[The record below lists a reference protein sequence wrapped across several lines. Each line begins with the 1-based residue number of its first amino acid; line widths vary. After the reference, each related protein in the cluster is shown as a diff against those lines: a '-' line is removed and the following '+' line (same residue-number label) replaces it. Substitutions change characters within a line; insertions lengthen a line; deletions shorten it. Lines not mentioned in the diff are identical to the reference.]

1 MTELTGITPYQDQGI
16 TAAQARRIFV
26 LRRGER
32 RIVRCGRRVVRIR
45 RFFLRPGEVLV
56 VICGRGRHRQTFIF
70 VCRGRRIRRTI
81 VRRVRRNTLIS
92 VRCV

>member
-32 RIVRCGRRVVRIR
+32 RIVRCGRRVDRIR
-45 RFFLRPGEVLV
+45 RFFFCAPVKFWWSSADGAGTEKPLFLSAEDGASGGRLSGE
-56 VICGRGRHRQTFIF
+56 FAE
-70 VCRGRRIRRTI
+70 IR
-81 VRRVRRNTLIS
+81 
-92 VRCV
+92 